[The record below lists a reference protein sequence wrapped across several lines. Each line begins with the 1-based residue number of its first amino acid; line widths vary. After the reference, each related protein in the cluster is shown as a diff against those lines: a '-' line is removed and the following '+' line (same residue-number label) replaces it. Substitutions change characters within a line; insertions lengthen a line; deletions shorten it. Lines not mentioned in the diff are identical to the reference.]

1 MGEEPETPKA
11 GAAAPL
17 EDGLYLLKEA
27 RPRLSYRLFVRF
39 LEEKRAGLLI
49 SRRHP
54 SRLEKERA
62 LAPARHVW
70 LSHTP
75 GEDFHNPTALAALNR
90 LIGGFLEA
98 DGPSVVLLDGLEYLM
113 LHNDFP
119 RTLLF
124 LEYLNDLVVAHPA
137 IVLLPVNPE
146 ALESKELALLERNL
160 AVVEGGELR
169 RDLERAEVLR
179 LLDTY

>member
-1 MGEEPETPKA
+1 MGEEPARSDVDSPA
-11 GAAAPL
+11 RL

-39 LEEKRAGLLI
+39 LKEARPGLLI

-54 SRLEKERA
+54 SRLEEDTLTK
-62 LAPARHVW
+62 ARHVW

-75 GEDFHNPTALAALNR
+75 GEDFHNPTALSGLNR
-90 LIGGFLEA
+90 LIGRFLQ
-98 DGPSVVLLDGLEYLM
+98 DNGRSIVLIDGLEYLL

-124 LEYLNDLVVAHPA
+124 LEYLNDLVIQHPA
-137 IVLLPVNPE
+137 IVLLPINPE
-146 ALESKELALLERNL
+146 ALEPKELALLDRNL
-160 AVVEGGELR
+160 AILQGGELW
-169 RDLERAEVLR
+169 RDLEREEVLR
-179 LLDTY
+179 LLDSY